1 MNVAIMGFGVV
12 GSGVAEVLKNNA
24 AVIEKKCGVS
34 LRLSHI
40 LDIRTFP
47 GSPFAPYMTRD
58 VNDILNDAD
67 TDIVVETMGGTEPA
81 FTFVSACLNA
91 GKHVV
96 TSNKELV
103 AKKGYQ
109 LLELAKK
116 NGVNFF
122 FEAAVGGGIP
132 IIRPLSRCLAGNN
145 ITRVAGILNG
155 TTNFILTKMIVEQ
168 MDFAAA
174 LRLAQQNGYAEKDPT
189 ADVEGIDACRKICIL
204 ASLAFGSHVY
214 PDGIFTEGISALTLD
229 DVAAA
234 EALGCVIKLIAQTRR
249 LENGKISVLVSPAL
263 IKKTHL
269 LSGVSD
275 VFNACLIT
283 GDAVGDVIMVGR
295 GAGKEATAS
304 AVVGDIIDCVD
315 HSSARKTFGWG
326 DAVPGLVED
335 IDAVPAAFLVRAETS
350 SKDSDTVALAAA
362 LPGCTMLDSDGSTL
376 LFVTPSLPQG
386 KIKAALNAAPLRV
399 RSMLRFFEES

>member
-122 FEAAVGGGIP
+122 F
-132 IIRPLSRCLAGNN
+132 
-145 ITRVAGILNG
+145 
-155 TTNFILTKMIVEQ
+155 
-168 MDFAAA
+168 
-174 LRLAQQNGYAEKDPT
+174 
-189 ADVEGIDACRKICIL
+189 
-204 ASLAFGSHVY
+204 
-214 PDGIFTEGISALTLD
+214 
-229 DVAAA
+229 
-234 EALGCVIKLIAQTRR
+234 
-249 LENGKISVLVSPAL
+249 
-263 IKKTHL
+263 
-269 LSGVSD
+269 
-275 VFNACLIT
+275 
-283 GDAVGDVIMVGR
+283 
-295 GAGKEATAS
+295 
-304 AVVGDIIDCVD
+304 
-315 HSSARKTFGWG
+315 
-326 DAVPGLVED
+326 
-335 IDAVPAAFLVRAETS
+335 
-350 SKDSDTVALAAA
+350 
-362 LPGCTMLDSDGSTL
+362 
-376 LFVTPSLPQG
+376 
-386 KIKAALNAAPLRV
+386 
-399 RSMLRFFEES
+399 

>member
-1 MNVAIMGFGVV
+1 MGFGVV

-24 AVIEKKCGVS
+24 AVIEEKSGVA

-40 LDIRTFP
+40 LDIRSFP
-47 GSPFAPYMTRD
+47 GNEFESYMTKD
-58 VNDILNDAD
+58 FNDILNDSE

-81 FTFVSACLNA
+81 FTFVSKCLAA

-103 AKKGYQ
+103 AKKGYA
-109 LLELAKK
+109 LLEIARA
-116 NGVNFF
+116 NNVNFL

-145 ITRVAGILNG
+145 ISRVAGILNG
-155 TTNFILTKMIVEQ
+155 TTNFILTKMIVEH

-174 LRLAQQNGYAEKDPT
+174 LRLAQENGYAEKDPT

-234 EALGCVIKLIAQTRR
+234 DRLGCVIKLIAQTMR

-263 IKKTHL
+263 IEKAHL

-304 AVVGDIIDCVD
+304 AVVGDIIDCTD
-315 HSSARKTFGWG
+315 HCETRKRFGWG
-326 DAVPGLVED
+326 EAVDGLVED
-335 IDAVPAAFLVRAETS
+335 IDAVPAAFLVRADAGDLT
-350 SKDSDTVALAAA
+350 ALSAA
-362 LPGCTMLDSDGSTL
+362 LPGCKVLDSGDGTL
-376 LFVTPSLPQG
+376 LFVTPRLPQG
-386 KIKAALNAAPLRV
+386 EIKAALQNASLQV
-399 RSMLRFFEES
+399 RSMLRFFES